1 MNIFILLLIASHSF
15 FVIYAWSLRQELRE
29 TQAELDEYVNYIGDE
44 FAAAKERGEIQM
56 ERALIKA
63 IKKMFE
69 ENWTSLELGSS
80 QADRVEAYVL
90 ATIKDVY
97 DKRGL

>member
-1 MNIFILLLIASHSF
+1 
-15 FVIYAWSLRQELRE
+15 
-29 TQAELDEYVNYIGDE
+29 
-44 FAAAKERGEIQM
+44 M
-56 ERALIKA
+56 EKALVKA

-90 ATIKDVY
+90 GTIKDVFRERE
-97 DKRGL
+97 DN